1 MSVNELDLFKGGL
14 PSYLRGAG
22 ADDVTKTLAGESAG
36 GGMRRISIKG
46 KEFREMIGGKEYR
59 VSEDRSMNVVIVK
72 AAPKISRTYY
82 EGTYSEGESKPPI
95 CWSSDGQKPDVAV
108 KDKQSNTCL
117 NCPQNIKGSGAGES
131 RACRF
136 SQRLAVLI
144 EGEIEREEVYQLVLP
159 ATSIFGDGEKGK
171 LPLRAYAEFL
181 SLKDAPMSGVITEMK
196 FDSSSAVP
204 KLFFRPIRAV
214 TEEEW
219 EVIQRLK
226 DSKDATKAIE
236 LTVSQSDNVQ
246 KEAPPAP
253 KPAAIAA
260 PVTEEDYE
268 DETPAPAKSKM
279 ATKPSVTES
288 DEEEAIEEPKK
299 AAPKKAA
306 PAAESSSLE
315 DLIGEW
321 DD

>member
-1 MSVNELDLFKGGL
+1 MSELDIFKGGL
-14 PSYLRGAG
+14 PAHLRGAG
-22 ADDVTKTLAGESAG
+22 ADEVTKALAGESAG

-59 VSEDRSMNVVIVK
+59 VSEDRAMNVVIIK
-72 AAPKISRTYY
+72 AAPKVSRTYFA
-82 EGTYSEGESKPPI
+82 GSYSEGEAVRPV
-95 CWSSDGQKPDVAV
+95 CWSSDSQKPDEAV
-108 KDKQSNTCL
+108 KDKQSATCL
-117 NCPQNIKGSGAGES
+117 NCEKNAKGSGQGES
-131 RACRF
+131 RACRY
-136 SQRLAVLI
+136 SQRLAVVI

-159 ATSIFGDGEKGK
+159 ATSIFGDEVNGK
-171 LPLRAYAEFL
+171 MPLRAYAEFL
-181 SLKDAPMSGVITEMK
+181 SRKDAPMSGVITEMK

-214 TEEEW
+214 NEEEW

-226 DSKDATKAIE
+226 DSKDANRAIE
-236 LTVSQSDNVQ
+236 LTVSQADNVQ

-268 DETPAPAKSKM
+268 DETPAPAKSKV

-306 PAAESSSLE
+306 PVAESSSLE